1 LAGISHVYCLCSH
14 DELMKYRVP
23 NLLEEY
29 LRLGFI
35 SHYHPIEESA
45 EPEIEQLIAILD
57 DLKDVLENGGKVFI
71 Q

>member
-1 LAGISHVYCLCSH
+1 
-14 DELMKYRVP
+14 MKYRVP